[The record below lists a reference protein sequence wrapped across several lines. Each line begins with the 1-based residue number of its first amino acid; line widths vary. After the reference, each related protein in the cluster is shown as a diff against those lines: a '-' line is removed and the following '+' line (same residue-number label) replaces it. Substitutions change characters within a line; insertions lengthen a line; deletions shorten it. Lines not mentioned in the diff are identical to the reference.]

1 MPFKSILFPVFIL
14 FGVNYCFC
22 QDNPEKKNRLTPDV
36 IERYH
41 VRADSPTIKDGV
53 YQAFYNRKQ
62 LIAYGN
68 YKNGKRIGEWQFY
81 NGRGAILETYDFDRD
96 TIVYEAFENR
106 RSNLRYY
113 VDKKLTDSDKTTKP
127 YRLGGRYYGY
137 LPYLASFK
145 APFVPEFG
153 TESLYSVNAEL
164 LISPLGRL
172 ADYKVSIVG
181 PDFSQTIT
189 LSTTIFSEEDKKFI
203 PARINGEPVICRILI
218 KCRLTADG
226 NIDFY

>member
-1 MPFKSILFPVFIL
+1 MPFNRILFPVFIL
-14 FGVNYCFC
+14 FSVNYCLS
-22 QDNPEKKNRLTPDV
+22 QDNPEKKNRLTTDV
-36 IERYH
+36 TEKYH
-41 VRADSPTIKDGV
+41 VLADSPTVKDGI

-68 YKNGKRIGEWQFY
+68 YKKGKKVGLWQFY

-113 VDKKLTDSDKTTKP
+113 VDRKLTDSDLTTKP
-127 YRLGGRYYGY
+127 YRMGGRYYGY
-137 LPYLASFK
+137 LPFLMGFK
-145 APFVPEFG
+145 APFIPDDG
-153 TESLYSVNAEL
+153 TEALYTVDVEL

-181 PDFSQTIT
+181 PAFSQTIT
-189 LSTTIFSEEDKKFI
+189 LSTAIFSEEDKKFF
-203 PARINGEPVICRILI
+203 PAKINGKPVICRILI
-218 KCRLTADG
+218 RCRLKADG